1 MSFQDKQAMTVL
13 PLATVQGA
21 FAKYAGDKP
30 LGMNEKSTMIT
41 WLNAQIDA
49 GRISLA
55 DVVGSLPFAPH
66 VTNVGNTS
74 AVESVANKAQSL
86 ALESVEK
93 ISALQV
99 TLAGHEKILAVIQK
113 NIETLGETN
122 VGVDQAEVDRK
133 LTVLLDKAFKPFKQA
148 VKDAGAE
155 SIVVNLSN
163 VHKVDRKSALEVFG
177 LDLPLEFDIYNDP
190 TAPAIDPHFI
200 WTESIL
206 RTLAF
211 AQDTGRNTWFGGE
224 KGTGK
229 SQTAEQFSARTGR
242 GFMRYNFHKYTT
254 ASDYLGDVG
263 LENGATVFKQGDFL
277 HAYTAP
283 STVILL
289 DEITNA
295 DQGELAPL
303 NGFLEPNAKV
313 TYGGSTWT
321 RASGVMVFGADNTL
335 LNGDTSGRY
344 AGTRT
349 TNTALADRFTAVIKF
364 THLPF
369 DLEVRA
375 VVNHTGCKLE
385 LAEHIL
391 RAVHVARSKVETGD
405 ILDAPSI
412 RQVIGFVEMLPY
424 HSVSDAW
431 DLVMVNRQVEDSG
444 IALKGIMSACLNESL
459 IQSLI

>member
-1 MSFQDKQAMTVL
+1 MSLSDRQTMTTL
-13 PLATVQGA
+13 PLATIQGA
-21 FAKYAGDKP
+21 FAKFSGQAP
-30 LGMNEKSTMIT
+30 MGMNDKSTMIT
-41 WLNAQIDA
+41 WLSAQIDA
-49 GRISLA
+49 GYFTLDGVRQA
-55 DVVGSLPFAPH
+55 LPFAPH
-66 VTNVGNTS
+66 ATS
-74 AVESVANKAQSL
+74 TSNAVESVANKAQSL

-93 ISALQV
+93 ISALQ
-99 TLAGHEKILAVIQK
+99 TALAKQEK
-113 NIETLGETN
+113 TLGSIQESLGALAEVN
-122 VGVDQAEVDRK
+122 VGVDQAEVSRK
-133 LTVLLDKAFKPFKQA
+133 VSELVDNAFKPFKQA
-148 VKDAGAE
+148 VQNAGAE
-155 SIVVNLSN
+155 SVIANMSSVY
-163 VHKVDRKSALEVFG
+163 KVDRKPCLEVFG
-177 LDLPLEFDIYNDP
+177 IDLPLEFDIYNDS
-190 TAPAIDPHFI
+190 TAPAIDPNFI

-277 HAYTAP
+277 RAYTAP

-321 RASGVMVFGADNTL
+321 RATGVMVFGADNTL

-385 LAEHIL
+385 LAEHVIKAI
-391 RAVHVARSKVETGD
+391 RVARAKVETGD

-444 IALKGIMSACLNESL
+444 VALKGIMSACLSESL
-459 IQSLI
+459 IHSLI

>member
-1 MSFQDKQAMTVL
+1 MGTMNKQQMVTL
-13 PLATVQGA
+13 PLATIQGA
-21 FAKYAGDKP
+21 YVKFSGQTPTDK
-30 LGMNEKSTMIT
+30 SVMIQ
-41 WLNAQIDA
+41 WLDGQIDA
-49 GRISLA
+49 GHLTLDNIRQ
-55 DVVGSLPFAPH
+55 SLPFAPATI
-66 VTNVGNTS
+66 VSNP
-74 AVESVANKAQSL
+74 AVEAVANDAKAV

-93 ISALQV
+93 IKALTN
-99 TLAGHEKILAVIQK
+99 TLDVQSKAIQRIEDSLADIAEVS
-113 NIETLGETN
+113 
-122 VGVDQAEVDRK
+122 VGVDQAEVNRK
-133 LTVLLDKAFKPFKQA
+133 LETLIDTAFAPFKQA
-148 VKDAGAE
+148 VVETGSEAKVA
-155 SIVVNLSN
+155 NLSN
-163 VHKVDRKSALEVFG
+163 VYKIGRESCKDLFG
-177 LDLPLEFDIYNDP
+177 IDLPLEFDVYNDP
-190 TAPAIDPHFI
+190 TAPAIDPCFI

-277 HAYTAP
+277 RAYTAP

-313 TYGGSTWT
+313 TYGGQVWHK
-321 RASGVMVFGADNTL
+321 AEGVMIFGADNTL
-335 LNGDTSGRY
+335 LNGDTTGRY

-349 TNTALADRFTAVIKF
+349 TNSALGDRFTAVIKF
-364 THLPF
+364 TFLPVHLEI
-369 DLEVRA
+369 DA
-375 VVNHTGCKLE
+375 VVKHTGCHREVATHVIK
-385 LAEHIL
+385 
-391 RAVHVARSKVETGD
+391 AVHTARAKVETGD

-412 RQVIGFVEMLPY
+412 RQVIGFIQAVPY
-424 HSVSDAW
+424 LGMVDAW
-431 DLVMVNRQVEDSG
+431 ESVMVNRQVEDSG
-444 IALKGIMSACLNESL
+444 IALRGIGSACLNAE
-459 IQSLI
+459 IFNKYMGVQS